1 MKNTVRRINLEGELG
16 EKFGKVWHLN
26 VKTPAEAVRAINAQR
41 KGFRKYFLD
50 TGEKGIGY
58 EVIIGDQGL
67 QQEEG
72 LLYPSPMRDDYT
84 FVPVPQGGKSR
95 AMGMIMMGAALF
107 ITAGVASGAFSTIG
121 TEYFALN
128 VGSTTVGTLKTHT
141 LASAIGAQSFLTQST
156 MMMGA
161 SLMLGGV
168 AQMLAPPI
176 DSGAGNDEQSYLFDG
191 AVNSAKQGTPIPILY
206 GRLTVGGAVIS
217 ASIKSNQETSRV
229 PGETRIFVTG
239 VGGGWAMITTGGGIT
254 GVSPV
259 EGLDNINVQQIIR

>member
-26 VKTPAEAVRAINAQR
+26 VKSPAEAIRAIDAQR

-58 EVIIGDQGL
+58 EVIVGDQGL

-107 ITAGVASGAFSTIG
+107 ITAGWASGAF
-121 TEYFALN
+121 A
-128 VGSTTVGTLKTHT
+128 TVGTELTAAELAAQGILWGEHT
-141 LASAIGAQSFLTQST
+141 LGSAIAAQGFLTQST
-156 MMMGA
+156 MMAGA
-161 SLMLGGV
+161 ALMAGGV

-176 DSGAGNDEQSYLFDG
+176 DSDTEDNEQSYLFDG

-217 ASIKSNQETSRV
+217 ASIKSNAETSRV
-229 PGETRIFVTG
+229 PGETRIFVSPS
-239 VGGGWAMITTGGGIT
+239 GGSSWYFLTTGNAGGT
-254 GVSPV
+254 GNGAGSNPT
-259 EGLDNINVQQIIR
+259 GSGMIL